1 MEQMKMKVIHLSDL
15 HIGRSNNTENVSR
28 IVEWILEHADQH
40 QARIVVVTG
49 DLTDD
54 GAEWQLQRAAEL
66 LEPLEAAGYRV
77 LAVPGNHDYGPFGI
91 TESQES
97 VENFQKYLG
106 GGVEYPH
113 LEVVDSTAFV
123 LLDSMQGE
131 VRSIEFIGAEGQLG
145 KEQRRKLDQ
154 LLDTLADDPD
164 TDQVVILMHH
174 HPFDLKKFH
183 EMRDAKRFLKIV
195 RRSETPRV
203 TALLFGHKHLDF
215 RFNDPEDH
223 KEDLY
228 GIDLIYAGGS
238 SVERNREGEMIIPVI
253 DLEDLVILRYGV
265 K

>member
-1 MEQMKMKVIHLSDL
+1 MNIIHLSDL

-28 IVEWILEHADQH
+28 LVEWILDHADQH
-40 QARIVVVTG
+40 QAQVVVVTG

-66 LEPLEAAGYRV
+66 LDPLEAAGYRV
-77 LAVPGNHDYGPFGI
+77 FTVPGNHDYGPFGI
-91 TESQES
+91 TESQQS

-113 LEVVDSTAFV
+113 LEVVESTGFV

-145 KEQRRKLDQ
+145 KEQRQKLDQ
-154 LLDTLADDPD
+154 LLDSLAENSAV
-164 TDQVVILMHH
+164 DQVVILLHH

-195 RRSETPRV
+195 RSQEKPRV

-223 KEDLY
+223 KEELY

-253 DLEDLVILRYGV
+253 DLEALVIERYGV